1 MHLTPS
7 APETGGA
14 RLHDPSGDGIALNM
28 NAAGAPREL
37 GSILLRAKGTAV
49 TSSTSSIPS
58 LLQEQARQRASDVAI
73 LSPGRSSLT
82 YEALW
87 DQVQA
92 VVGALQSRAVSNSTR
107 VAVVL
112 PNGPEMAVAFLAVS
126 SCATCVPLN
135 PASSRAEFRFYFEDI
150 GAQILIA
157 RSGDSGPGRSCA
169 EEMGLKI
176 IEINVEPSMCA
187 GQFCVDRSPI
197 GDRASLSFS
206 APGDVALILHTSGT
220 TARPKIVPLR
230 HANLM
235 ASATNI
241 TTHLALTPGD
251 RCLNVMPL
259 FHIHGLVGA
268 LLSSLTAGGSI
279 VCAPGFND
287 GDFFDWIAAFQ
298 PSWYTAVPTI
308 HQSVVALASQYRQ
321 KAPRHAFR
329 FVRSSSAS
337 LPPTTMKSL
346 EQLFEA
352 PVIEAY
358 SMTEAS
364 HQMTSNALPPARQVP
379 GSVGVAAGTE
389 VAIMDEAGRCLA
401 AGQKGEIV
409 VRGASV
415 IQGYENN
422 PEANASAFT
431 DGWFRTGDQGTLD
444 EEGRLFILGRLK
456 EIVNRGGEKVSP
468 REVDEA
474 LLEHSGVEQVAAF
487 GVPHPLLGEDLAAA
501 VVRRVDSKVSEAE
514 LRQFLSSRLSEFK
527 VPSRIVFVDTIPK
540 GPTGKVQRMSLH
552 DKLAAAM
559 EQPFVGSGN
568 DFEIGLATAW
578 AEVLGV
584 ERVGVTDNFFA
595 LGGTSLSVLRLVVA
609 MERATGVKFELGDI
623 FRAPTIAALIATAG
637 SQAAQAASVVVP
649 LQQEGDGI
657 PIFCLYG
664 TNLYKAFAESLG
676 KNQPV
681 YGVYVRE
688 EQAIVRQ
695 VVDGASPEISIESLV
710 QAYAN
715 AITRFRPSGPYRL
728 AGFSFG
734 GIMAIELAT
743 ALRARGEAVDQVM
756 LLDTVLAQG
765 QRRNWRKW
773 IMHYVGKLTTPDALN
788 SALRQVS
795 KHLLRRLGG
804 RKQLS
809 NVRPGAEIGSDIA
822 GRQIAAFRR
831 AASRWQPDQRAIDF
845 RVVLFRALDKSRWAP
860 YVELQDDYGWGQYLG
875 DHFRI
880 VDVPG
885 AHRSI
890 IEPPHVAELGRR
902 VQALLG
908 DPAPAS

>member
-1 MHLTPS
+1 
-7 APETGGA
+7 
-14 RLHDPSGDGIALNM
+14 M

-49 TSSTSSIPS
+49 TSSTSSIPL
-58 LLQEQARQRASDVAI
+58 LLQEQARQRPSAAAI
-73 LSPGRSSLT
+73 LSPGRTPLT

-87 DQVQA
+87 DHVQS
-92 VVGALQSRAVSNSTR
+92 VVGALQSHAVSRSTR

-126 SCATCVPLN
+126 ACATCVPLN

-150 GAQILIA
+150 GAQILIV
-157 RSGDSGPGRSCA
+157 RSGDSGPARLCA
-169 EEMGLKI
+169 EEMGVKI
-176 IEINVEPSMCA
+176 IEINAEPSMCA
-187 GQFCVDRSPI
+187 GQFCIDRSQIDHGTAPT
-197 GDRASLSFS
+197 LS
-206 APGDVALILHTSGT
+206 APDDIALVLHTSGT
-220 TARPKIVPLR
+220 TARPKIVPLC

-241 TTHLALTPGD
+241 ARHLALTPGD

-287 GDFFDWIAAFQ
+287 RDFFDWIEAFH

-308 HQSVVALASQYRQ
+308 HQSVVTLASQYRE
-321 KAPRHAFR
+321 KAPNHSFR

-346 EQLFEA
+346 EQLFNA

-364 HQMTSNALPPARQVP
+364 HQMTSNALPPARQQP
-379 GSVGVAAGTE
+379 GSVGVATGTE

-401 AGQKGEIV
+401 AGEKGEIV

-474 LLEHSGVEQVAAF
+474 LLEHPGVAQVAAF

-501 VVRRVDSKVSEAE
+501 VVRRVDSKVSGSE

-527 VPSRIVFVDTIPK
+527 VPSQIVFVDTIPK
-540 GPTGKVQRMSLH
+540 GATGKVQRTSLH
-552 DKLAAAM
+552 EKLAAAM

-595 LGGTSLSVLRLVVA
+595 LGGTSLSVLRLVAA

-623 FRAPTIAALIATAG
+623 FRAPTIAELIATAG

-649 LQQEGDGI
+649 LQQEGNGI

-676 KNQPV
+676 KSQPV

-688 EQAIVRQ
+688 EHAIVRQ
-695 VVDGASPEISIESLV
+695 VVDGASPEISIELLV

-773 IMHYVGKLTTPDALN
+773 IAHHAGKAKKLDAL
-788 SALRQVS
+788 SRALRQVS
-795 KHLLRRLGG
+795 KRLLRSLGG
-804 RKQLS
+804 RKEQS
-809 NVRPGAEIGSDIA
+809 SIQPRAEIDADVA

-831 AASRWQPDQRAIDF
+831 AASRWQPDRKAIDF
-845 RVVLFRALDKSRWAP
+845 RVALFRALDKSRWAP
-860 YVELQDDYGWGQYLG
+860 YVDLQDDYGWGQYLG
-875 DHFRI
+875 EHFRV

-890 IEPPHVAELGRR
+890 IEPPNVAELGRR

-908 DPAPAS
+908 DPAPAT